1 MTIAPLDNVKYPL
14 QKGRQLVNFLR
25 VKLLSHSVI
34 RFFFFLAHQLQ
45 LIDNI

>member
-25 VKLLSHSVI
+25 ANSPSHSVI
-34 RFFFFLAHQLQ
+34 RFFFLAHQLQ